1 MAGNMFLHSWKST
14 LKELDMCTMIAQQMK
29 VNGSAKAGQGWT
41 RVDLASVSYDH
52 PFDMP
57 LEYSLNLDFTNQA
70 GARIAVELDA
80 ASARQLVQTIQEVM
94 RRAEAG
100 GLVETD
106 S

>member
-1 MAGNMFLHSWKST
+1 
-14 LKELDMCTMIAQQMK
+14 MCTMIALQVN
-29 VNGSAKAGQGWT
+29 VNGSAKAGQEWT

-70 GARIAVELDA
+70 GARVAVELDA

-100 GLVETD
+100 GFVEN
-106 S
+106 